1 MSNIYNFHHV
11 IGSNI
16 QKTYTFNNDNHTS
29 TKNIPIYED
38 DMIINIKHKL
48 SSLFDK
54 QSHNEIFL
62 FCKSKEILNQSVYYK
77 ILTQDDNIKLTTKIF
92 NRFVSNIAINN
103 EFLKTPNTISTRNL
117 KSFYKNKKLWNKE
130 RSIINP
136 IGISAF
142 HKKKYIFNHNP
153 YFCKEDDEIISNDM
167 KKFVNTENRKLL
179 FKYKPENNDI
189 YFCFADEVL
198 DYFKKQKNI
207 TVSEKYLLELY
218 FPNLVLKK
226 IKSLSDI
233 ETQKIKLKSESMKEY
248 NSTFKNYNKNIDIL
262 HKYSSNT
269 TTNISYNIKDIYFTI
284 HPNEPLKLPLDII
297 FKKINSSKL
306 IPLIKYNPGKDLE
319 SIYRLY
325 TGTYISDK
333 GQKIPSLFVENK
345 ENNRKIRQIS
355 SNILYNNRIGFYLD
369 LAHLTNSTIK
379 EELYCILLSNGDI
392 QFKLNLKDKYN
403 INDLQSMLIPIIQK
417 YVISMVNKFI
427 QKDSIYYFDTLN
439 SKNIELN
446 KVDIV
451 FFTDDINVLSFKNLK
466 CSSSVFSVVNKNTK
480 ENIYDLKYKRVS
492 FYQKMNDI
500 QSFINLKLQEAIS
513 IE

>member
-16 QKTYTFNNDNHTS
+16 KKTYTFNNDNHTS

-103 EFLKTPNTISTRNL
+103 EFLKTPNTISTRQL
-117 KSFYKNKKLWNKE
+117 KNFYKNKKLWNKE

-189 YFCFADEVL
+189 YF
-198 DYFKKQKNI
+198 
-207 TVSEKYLLELY
+207 
-218 FPNLVLKK
+218 
-226 IKSLSDI
+226 
-233 ETQKIKLKSESMKEY
+233 
-248 NSTFKNYNKNIDIL
+248 
-262 HKYSSNT
+262 
-269 TTNISYNIKDIYFTI
+269 
-284 HPNEPLKLPLDII
+284 
-297 FKKINSSKL
+297 
-306 IPLIKYNPGKDLE
+306 
-319 SIYRLY
+319 
-325 TGTYISDK
+325 
-333 GQKIPSLFVENK
+333 
-345 ENNRKIRQIS
+345 
-355 SNILYNNRIGFYLD
+355 
-369 LAHLTNSTIK
+369 
-379 EELYCILLSNGDI
+379 
-392 QFKLNLKDKYN
+392 
-403 INDLQSMLIPIIQK
+403 
-417 YVISMVNKFI
+417 
-427 QKDSIYYFDTLN
+427 
-439 SKNIELN
+439 
-446 KVDIV
+446 
-451 FFTDDINVLSFKNLK
+451 
-466 CSSSVFSVVNKNTK
+466 
-480 ENIYDLKYKRVS
+480 
-492 FYQKMNDI
+492 
-500 QSFINLKLQEAIS
+500 
-513 IE
+513 